1 MKRLVALGLV
11 GVVLV
16 CVPGCGGSDALMK
29 EFIANLN
36 LYAETLEKKEPFDRQ
51 QAALDRVRTTV
62 EKIDKLK
69 LSQEEQDK
77 LLKKYEP
84 ELKKAKERIDTA
96 LKAQILEGGV
106 VQPNPAD
113 ALRK

>member
-1 MKRLVALGLV
+1 MKRIVAFGLL

-16 CVPGCGGSDALMK
+16 CAPGCGGPDALMK

-36 LYAETLEKKEPFDRQ
+36 LLADTIEKKEPADRQ
-51 QAALDRVRTTV
+51 EAARERVRATA

-69 LSQEEQDK
+69 LSAEDKEK

-96 LKAQILEGGV
+96 LKNQLLEGGV
-106 VQPNPAD
+106 IQPNPLD
-113 ALRK
+113 GFLK